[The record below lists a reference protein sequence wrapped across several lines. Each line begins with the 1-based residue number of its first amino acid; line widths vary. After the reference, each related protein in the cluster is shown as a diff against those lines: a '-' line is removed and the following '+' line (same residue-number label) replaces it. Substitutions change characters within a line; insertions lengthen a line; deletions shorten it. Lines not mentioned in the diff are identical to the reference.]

1 LSREESVPNRSE
13 LKAKAQVIF
22 RDVLG
27 LPGLELKDEMV
38 AKDVEN
44 WDSLNHITLVMS
56 LEERFDIKFSTREVM
71 GWKNVGEMLDT
82 LMARVPASNV

>member
-1 LSREESVPNRSE
+1 MATRND
-13 LKAKAQVIF
+13 LKARAQVIF

-27 LPGLELKDEMV
+27 VPTLELTDEMV
-38 AKDVEN
+38 AKDVQN

-56 LEERFDIKFSTREVM
+56 LEESFGVKFSTREVM

-82 LMARVPASNV
+82 LVARVAASSA

>member
-1 LSREESVPNRSE
+1 MATRNDVKTR
-13 LKAKAQVIF
+13 AQVLF

-27 LPGLELKDEMV
+27 VPDLELRDDMV

-56 LEERFDIKFSTREVM
+56 IEETFDVKFSTREVM

-82 LMARVPASNV
+82 LVTRLGAAGS

>member
-1 LSREESVPNRSE
+1 MDTRDE
-13 LKAKAQVIF
+13 LKAKAQNIF
-22 RDVLG
+22 REVLG
-27 LPGLELKDEMV
+27 APTLELTNEMV

-56 LEERFDIKFSTREVM
+56 LEECFDVKFSTREVM

-82 LMARVPASNV
+82 LLAKVAVQHI

>member
-1 LSREESVPNRSE
+1 MPTRSE
-13 LKAKAQVIF
+13 LKAKAQLIF

-27 LPGLELKDEMV
+27 VPSLELTDEMV
-38 AKDVEN
+38 AKDVDT

-56 LEERFDIKFSTREVM
+56 LEESFSVKFSTREVM

-82 LMARVPASNV
+82 LVRKVAAPRP